1 MAVTVRLAGAVQVV
15 IHTKKQT
22 NKRIGTFLLGEVLIF
37 FINPKFVD
45 FFGKKIYTIFVQ
57 TNLRE
62 EEMDIVLIC
71 ALLIVGL
78 VLIIKGGDYFV
89 DGASWLAEVSGIPKF
104 IVGATIVSVA
114 TTLPEIV
121 VSLISVKASPDM
133 AIGNAVGSVVFNSGV
148 IMALA
153 LIAQPFVIKRKDYAF
168 KGILLTAVMAL
179 LFGFSLLGLKDSPI
193 TTKTE
198 GMFTIVGSIVLIVAF
213 IVFIAENVI
222 SAKRSALENAQLKQG
237 DLNENL
243 AEAEEVEEK
252 PVATKKSIIINL
264 VKLIG
269 GAAAVAGG
277 AILLKDNAVE
287 LCRVFGVS
295 EVLIGVTVLAI
306 GTSLPELVT
315 MIIAVKK
322 GQASLSIGNII
333 GANTID
339 LALILPLCTFIVGGA
354 GVPVSFVHLFV
365 TMPTTLLVIA
375 IGIIPTLISKKF
387 SRWQGGLMMA
397 IYSAYF
403 VFNIVYVLI

>member
-1 MAVTVRLAGAVQVV
+1 
-15 IHTKKQT
+15 
-22 NKRIGTFLLGEVLIF
+22 
-37 FINPKFVD
+37 
-45 FFGKKIYTIFVQ
+45 
-57 TNLRE
+57 
-62 EEMDIVLIC
+62 MDIFLIC
-71 ALLIVGL
+71 VLLVVGL

-153 LIAQPFVIKRKDYAF
+153 LIAQPFLIKRKDYAF
-168 KGILLTAVMAL
+168 KGILLTAVMGL
-179 LFGFSLLGLKDSPI
+179 LFLFSLVGVQDWKI

-198 GMFTIVGSIVLIVAF
+198 GMFNIVGSIVLIVAF
-213 IVFIAENVI
+213 IVFIVENVI
-222 SAKRSALENAQLKQG
+222 SAKKNALENAQLKQG
-237 DLNENL
+237 DLNENVETETQL
-243 AEAEEVEEK
+243 EEK
-252 PVATKKSIIINL
+252 PVATKKSVIINL
-264 VKLIG
+264 IKLIG
-269 GAAAVAGG
+269 GAIGIGGG

-287 LCRVFGVS
+287 LCRVFGIS
-295 EVLIGVTVLAI
+295 EALIGVTILAI

-339 LALILPLCTFIVGGA
+339 LALILPLCTLIVGGA

-365 TMPTTLLVIA
+365 TMPTTLLIIA

-387 SRWQGGLMMA
+387 SRWQGALMMA
-397 IYSAYF
+397 IYLAYF

>member
-1 MAVTVRLAGAVQVV
+1 M
-15 IHTKKQT
+15 K
-22 NKRIGTFLLGEVLIF
+22 
-37 FINPKFVD
+37 
-45 FFGKKIYTIFVQ
+45 
-57 TNLRE
+57 
-62 EEMDIVLIC
+62 IVLIC
-71 ALLIVGL
+71 VLLVVGL

-153 LIAQPFVIKRKDYAF
+153 LLAQPFAIKRKDYAF
-168 KGILLTAVMAL
+168 KGILVTVVMAL
-179 LFGFSLLGLKDSPI
+179 LFGFSLLGLKGGRI
-193 TTKTE
+193 TTSTSGE
-198 GMFTIVGSIVLIVAF
+198 FSIIGSIVLLILF

-222 SAKRSALENAQLKQG
+222 SAKKSALENSQLKQG
-237 DLNENL
+237 DLNEGL
-243 AEAEEVEEK
+243 VETDEIEEK
-252 PVATKKSIIINL
+252 PVATKKSVIINL

-269 GAAAVAGG
+269 GAIGIGGG
-277 AILLKDNAVE
+277 AILLKDNAVK
-287 LCRVFGVS
+287 LCLEFGVS
-295 EVLIGVTVLAI
+295 EALIGVTILAI

-339 LALILPLCTFIVGGA
+339 LAIILPISAFIVGG
-354 GVPVSFVHLFV
+354 GLPVSFVHLFV
-365 TMPTTLLVIA
+365 TMPATLIIIA

-397 IYSAYF
+397 IYLAYF